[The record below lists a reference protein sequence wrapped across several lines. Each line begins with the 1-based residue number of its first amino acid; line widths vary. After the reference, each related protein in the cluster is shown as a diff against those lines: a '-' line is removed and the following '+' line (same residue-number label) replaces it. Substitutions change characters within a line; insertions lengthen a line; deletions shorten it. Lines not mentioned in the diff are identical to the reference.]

1 MIYKGRKKRT
11 MKTIKK
17 YAIALWCNL
26 KGYYDIIA
34 FDNKR
39 VLNNFVKEYKGLF
52 EDMEQEKIT
61 FEEFSI
67 CINAMMQE
75 FENNFY
81 HSELE
86 IFRRDIEEDNNGQK
100 FITIYNNSARQKFII
115 SDFLDY
121 GY

>member
-1 MIYKGRKKRT
+1 

-17 YAIALWCNL
+17 YAVALWCNL
-26 KGYYDIIA
+26 KGHYDIIA

-52 EDMEQEKIT
+52 EDMEQEKMI

-67 CINAMMQE
+67 CIDAMMQE

-100 FITIYNNSARQKFII
+100 FITIYNNSVRQKFII